1 MDNTYFRGVR
11 CISGKYKSSVYMIR
25 IFITI
30 ILCGFIFGTLFI
42 LMMSEDNNNIQQKHW
57 KSKNYTSIDLRNLA
71 VSKVL
76 DDGMSITD
84 AAIECKIAEHSVET
98 YVTRQIICGTVE
110 TYEEIN
116 KKKNKKYKRKHEPT
130 KIDWVCG
137 AVIHGFIEENSTIT
151 LDQ

>member
-1 MDNTYFRGVR
+1 MRNTYFRGVR

-30 ILCGFIFGTLFI
+30 ILCGIVFGTFI
-42 LMMSEDNNNIQQKHW
+42 LMMNENNNIQQQYW

-71 VSKVL
+71 ASKVL
-76 DDGMSITD
+76 DDGMSFD
-84 AAIECKIAEHSVET
+84 EAANDCKISQSSVKT
-98 YVTRQIICGTVE
+98 YVTRQVFFGTVE
-110 TYEEIN
+110 TLEEIN